1 MDIFNF
7 IKKMQEIDLL
17 KYCFFDKDQIMIF
30 DFISKTPFKIGNE
43 GEEIFYKE
51 REKIMVNRKNL
62 RKDDMDEIFNSY
74 RIIRIKDRFNFE
86 DVKLLNVVKS
96 EVEFLKE

>member
-1 MDIFNF
+1 MQKRRYNATKSAEFRIHYYMDIYNF

-17 KYCFFDKDQIMIF
+17 KYCLFDKDQIMIF

-51 REKIMVNRKNL
+51 NMK
-62 RKDDMDEIFNSY
+62 
-74 RIIRIKDRFNFE
+74 
-86 DVKLLNVVKS
+86 
-96 EVEFLKE
+96 